1 MKENFQMKE
10 EELKLIIPVNVQV
23 EEGSGCFSRR
33 MNGEWIQSWVVK
45 RTEANT
51 YSAISNTE

>member
-33 MNGEWIQSWVVK
+33 MNGE
-45 RTEANT
+45 
-51 YSAISNTE
+51 